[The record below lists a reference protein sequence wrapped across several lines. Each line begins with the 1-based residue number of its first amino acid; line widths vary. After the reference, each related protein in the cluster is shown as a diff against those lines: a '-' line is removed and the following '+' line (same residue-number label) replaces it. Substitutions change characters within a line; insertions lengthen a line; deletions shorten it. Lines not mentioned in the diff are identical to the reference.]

1 MALTVGSSVPQFV
14 QEVTLNPGNVPA
26 SSTSVE
32 TFTITGIRLNTMY
45 HVDAL
50 SMEAGISVL
59 GARPTATN
67 TLEITFFNPTV
78 AAINPASQ
86 TFRIIGF

>member
-14 QEVTLNPGNVPA
+14 QEVTLNPANVPS

-45 HVDAL
+45 HCDAL
-50 SMEAGISVL
+50 SLEAGLAII
-59 GARPTATN
+59 GCRPTATN
-67 TLEITFFNPTV
+67 TLELTFFNPTV